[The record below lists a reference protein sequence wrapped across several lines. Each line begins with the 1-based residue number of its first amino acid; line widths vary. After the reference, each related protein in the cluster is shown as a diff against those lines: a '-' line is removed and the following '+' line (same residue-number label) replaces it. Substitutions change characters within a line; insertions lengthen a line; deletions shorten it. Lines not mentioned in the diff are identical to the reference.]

1 MDDSVGH
8 ITFHQQSYSGTGK
21 RSDCVFSPMC
31 ERRTFFCCSCVVATY
46 VWMSV
51 SQQLVEDVAELPAE
65 HRIAGERK
73 PVDRRP
79 ESVGAFLMMGPQ
91 DAG

>member
-1 MDDSVGH
+1 MTVLQDV
-8 ITFHQQSYSGTGK
+8 IF
-21 RSDCVFSPMC
+21 
-31 ERRTFFCCSCVVATY
+31 TY

-65 HRIAGERK
+65 HRVAGERK
-73 PVDRRP
+73 PVDRCP

>member
-1 MDDSVGH
+1 MCFMIRKWEWSRRC
-8 ITFHQQSYSGTGK
+8 
-21 RSDCVFSPMC
+21 RSAIF
-31 ERRTFFCCSCVVATY
+31 TY
-46 VWMSV
+46 VWMAV

-65 HRIAGERK
+65 HRVAGERK
-73 PVDRRP
+73 PVDRGP

>member
-1 MDDSVGH
+1 M
-8 ITFHQQSYSGTGK
+8 
-21 RSDCVFSPMC
+21 
-31 ERRTFFCCSCVVATY
+31 A
-46 VWMSV
+46 V

-65 HRIAGERK
+65 HRVAGERK

-79 ESVGAFLMMGPQ
+79 ESVGALLMMGPQ

>member
-1 MDDSVGH
+1 MA
-8 ITFHQQSYSGTGK
+8 I
-21 RSDCVFSPMC
+21 
-31 ERRTFFCCSCVVATY
+31 
-46 VWMSV
+46 

-65 HRIAGERK
+65 HRVAGERK

-79 ESVGAFLMMGPQ
+79 ESVGTFLMMGPQ

>member
-1 MDDSVGH
+1 MM
-8 ITFHQQSYSGTGK
+8 SG
-21 RSDCVFSPMC
+21 
-31 ERRTFFCCSCVVATY
+31 VVVTY

-65 HRIAGERK
+65 HRVAGERE
-73 PVDRRP
+73 PVDGCP
-79 ESVGAFLMMGPQ
+79 EGVGAFFMMGPQ

>member
-1 MDDSVGH
+1 MDMRVE
-8 ITFHQQSYSGTGK
+8 
-21 RSDCVFSPMC
+21 M
-31 ERRTFFCCSCVVATY
+31 VAALQGRNVIFTY
-46 VWMSV
+46 VWMAV

-65 HRIAGERK
+65 HRVAGERK
-73 PVDRRP
+73 PVDRSP

>member
-1 MDDSVGH
+1 
-8 ITFHQQSYSGTGK
+8 
-21 RSDCVFSPMC
+21 MC
-31 ERRTFFCCSCVVATY
+31 ASEDVTNVVSTY

-65 HRIAGERK
+65 HRVAGERK

-79 ESVGAFLMMGPQ
+79 ESVATFLVMGAQ
-91 DAG
+91 DAGCRGPVKDHWAVTVQ